1 MTGLTSKRPGP
12 GGCWHRIDRIGHLAV
27 RAEIL
32 RVGEGRMNLL
42 SEGGHSLE
50 VLRRIEVVKE
60 DIPGSRDPGGV
71 LEEGN
76 PGSSL
81 GGIGYM
87 GLTY

>member
-1 MTGLTSKRPGP
+1 
-12 GGCWHRIDRIGHLAV
+12 
-27 RAEIL
+27 
-32 RVGEGRMNLL
+32 MNLL